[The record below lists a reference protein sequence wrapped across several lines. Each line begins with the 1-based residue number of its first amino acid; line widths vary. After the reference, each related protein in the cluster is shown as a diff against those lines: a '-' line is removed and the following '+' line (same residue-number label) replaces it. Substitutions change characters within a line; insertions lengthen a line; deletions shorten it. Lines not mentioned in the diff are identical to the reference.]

1 MENNAEWKDQ
11 FEKEIAHGLVAR
23 QRGNEGMARVCARR
37 AAGIAIKEFFAQRE
51 VTWSKKG
58 SSQPLSAYDYL
69 KILDTMENVPAGA
82 SESARLLLLR
92 VTPDYALP
100 IEADL
105 LEQAQRLRKLLLG

>member
-11 FEKEIAHGLVAR
+11 FEKEIVHGLAAR

-51 VTWSKKG
+51 VSWSKKG
-58 SSQPLSAYDYL
+58 SGQPLSAYDYL
-69 KILDTMENVPAGA
+69 KILDTMKDVPAGA

-92 VTPDYALP
+92 VTPDYSLP